1 MKTYGYIRVSSAK
14 QITSRQKENILR
26 RFPEAEIIEEVYT
39 GKEVE
44 GRIKFRKLIESVN
57 CGDTIVFDEVSRMSR
72 NAEEG
77 FKIYEDLF
85 NRGVNLIF
93 VKQPFIN
100 TEVYKKAL
108 TGSVNYTNSDVDV
121 IIEGINKYL
130 LLLAKEQIKLAFQK
144 SEEEVKLLS
153 DRTKEAL
160 REAKKEK
167 DICGTVKKG
176 NTYETKKAKE
186 AKKIIKAKNYRFNG
200 RLNDTETMK
209 IAEISRPS
217 FYKYVKE
224 IEAEQNKKAI
234 I

>member
-93 VKQPFIN
+93 IKQPFIN

-153 DRTKEAL
+153 DRTKEA
-160 REAKKEK
+160 
-167 DICGTVKKG
+167 
-176 NTYETKKAKE
+176 
-186 AKKIIKAKNYRFNG
+186 KKIIKAKNYRFNG